1 MREFDRNIEC
11 RLRSVVA
18 APGCA
23 SWLMIA
29 RLPSLRRAVFG
40 VPGLVE
46 PGSFRVLAADAVR
59 RVEALVAELQTA
71 APGEAVVEA
80 LDDVSDAARL
90 LSSSAALFSSL

>member
-1 MREFDRNIEC
+1 M
-11 RLRSVVA
+11 
-18 APGCA
+18 
-23 SWLMIA
+23 
-29 RLPSLRRAVFG
+29 
-40 VPGLVE
+40 E

-90 LSSSAALFSSL
+90 LMFGTALFASL